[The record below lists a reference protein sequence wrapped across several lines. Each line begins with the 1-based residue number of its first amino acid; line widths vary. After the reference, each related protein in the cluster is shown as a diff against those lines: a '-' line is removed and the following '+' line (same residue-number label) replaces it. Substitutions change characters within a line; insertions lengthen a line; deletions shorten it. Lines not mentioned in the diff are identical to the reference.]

1 MLDDDENK
9 RILISWEKKTSVLK
23 GINMLISDIDRET
36 KEEDLENYKKIFLD
50 SFKGFI
56 LNSKL
61 ILDLFNDINL
71 KFKTNNYNIE
81 DNKKIREKIY
91 LLHKVINE
99 EYYCYKDNDGKLI
112 DKNEVKKNNIDTI
125 NNTYKELIN
134 FIDNTFYQIR
144 DYKL

>member
-1 MLDDDENK
+1 MLDDNENK
-9 RILISWEKKTSVLK
+9 RILISWEKKTSLLN
-23 GINMLISDIDRET
+23 GINMIVSDIDREI
-36 KEEDLENYKKIFLD
+36 KEEDLKEYKRIFED
-50 SFKGFI
+50 SFKGFVLNIKII
-56 LNSKL
+56 LA
-61 ILDLFNDINL
+61 LFSDINL

-81 DNKKIREKIY
+81 DNEKIREKIY

-99 EYYCYKDNDGKLI
+99 EYSCYKYCDSKLI
-112 DKNEVKKNNIDTI
+112 DENEVKKNNIDDI